1 MLHAVLKRYGQLGL
15 AHLAFLAG
23 YKTPDQWKY
32 LEDISSISKSF
43 AFAERLFY
51 ALQLSFCYEF
61 LKSLDPTEK
70 NYVISF
76 IESTPHK
83 ISENPHYQN
92 FIKSGNED
100 LIWKKNYELLKHL
113 ENIIGHYIGERS

>member
-70 NYVISF
+70 KYVISF

-113 ENIIGHYIGERS
+113 ENIIGHYCT